1 MITGA
6 GLSDI
11 GCKRYANEDRIVVD
25 PDNGFFVLADGMGG
39 EQCGG
44 QAAEIATATVTEYF
58 REPAPQKPAKMTDR
72 MDTAIR
78 LANERVYAESIAA
91 PECAGM
97 GCTLSAMLMTGN
109 IVTIGHV
116 GDSRAY
122 LYRNKELLQLTRDDS
137 VVANLLAT
145 GDITPIEAH
154 SHPMRNRLTQSVGFS
169 QSIGPQVMDIV
180 LYPGDRLLLTSDGM
194 HSVIGDAGII
204 EVLTAL
210 DPPSE
215 TAQKLILATRKQGAP
230 DNTSVIV
237 IDYQESASSG

>member
-1 MITGA
+1 MITGT

-11 GCKRYANEDRIVVD
+11 GCRRSANEDRIVVD
-25 PDNGFFVLADGMGG
+25 LDKGFFVLADGMGG

-44 QAAEIATATVTEYF
+44 HAAEIATATVAEYF
-58 REPAPQKPAKMTDR
+58 RAPVPQKPAKMMDR
-72 MDTAIR
+72 MATAVR
-78 LANERVYAESIAA
+78 MANQRVHAESIAT

-97 GCTLSAMLMTGN
+97 GCTLSAMVMSGN

-122 LYRNKELLQLTRDDS
+122 LYRNNELVQLTRDDS

-145 GDITPIEAH
+145 GEITPIEAH

-169 QSIGPQVMDIV
+169 EIIGPQILDII
-180 LYPGDRLLLTSDGM
+180 LYPGDRLLLTSDGL
-194 HSVIGDAGII
+194 HSVIGEAGIT
-204 EVLTAL
+204 EVLTAA
-210 DPPSE
+210 DPAPE
-215 TAQKLILATRKQGAP
+215 TAQKLILATRMRGAP

-237 IDYQESASSG
+237 IDYNENVS